1 MVKEVALAQIRF
13 NTESNGQDLCWR
25 LMLDGEEIIVE
36 SVNIEAPVFTSRDWI
51 ESINKFKH
59 HISVKNCC
67 VQIDTAGNALITSAN
82 ILGVPHS
89 GLQHSL
95 PTDWVAL

>member
-1 MVKEVALAQIRF
+1 MVKEVKLAQIRF

-36 SVNIEAPVFTSRDWI
+36 SVKIEAPVFTSRDWI

-59 HISVKNCC
+59 HISVENCC
-67 VQIDTAGNALITSAN
+67 VQIDAAGNALIKSAD
-82 ILGVPHS
+82 ILGMSHS
-89 GLQHSL
+89 SLQHSL
-95 PTDWVAL
+95 PADWVVL